1 MEEEIEEKLKEIYKF
16 DLEVNFIDFRQYEI
30 KGKIGI
36 VAFTLPILYDSYSTL
51 EVNISNIVTKIDNL
65 LPTIFKK
72 NKKEK

>member
-30 KGKIGI
+30 KGKIGNI
-36 VAFTLPILYDSYSTL
+36 GFTLPILYDSYSTI
-51 EVNISNIVTKIDNL
+51 EVNISNIVTKIDNM

-72 NKKEK
+72 

>member
-30 KGKIGI
+30 KGKIGN
-36 VAFTLPILYDSYSTL
+36 VGFTLPILYDSYSTL
-51 EVNISNIVTKIDNL
+51 EVNISSIVTKIDNI

-72 NKKEK
+72 

>member
-30 KGKIGI
+30 KGKIEN
-36 VAFTLPILYDSYSTL
+36 VEFTLPILYDSYSTL

-72 NKKEK
+72 

>member
-30 KGKIGI
+30 KGKIGN
-36 VAFTLPILYDSYSTL
+36 VEFTLPILYDSYSTM
-51 EVNISNIVTKIDNL
+51 EVNISSIVSKIDNL

-72 NKKEK
+72 

>member
-30 KGKIGI
+30 KGKIGN
-36 VAFTLPILYDSYSTL
+36 VGFTLPILYDSYSSI
-51 EVNISNIVTKIDNL
+51 EVNISSIVTKIDNL

-72 NKKEK
+72 

>member
-16 DLEVNFIDFRQYEI
+16 DLEVKFIDFRQYEI

-36 VAFTLPILYDSYSTL
+36 AEFTLPILYDSYSTI
-51 EVNISNIVTKIDNL
+51 EVNISNIVTKIDNI

-72 NKKEK
+72 

>member
-16 DLEVNFIDFRQYEI
+16 DIEVKFIDFRQYEI

-36 VAFTLPILYDSYSTL
+36 VEFTLSILYDSYSTM
-51 EVNISNIVTKIDNL
+51 EVNISSIVTKIDNI

-72 NKKEK
+72 VEKEK